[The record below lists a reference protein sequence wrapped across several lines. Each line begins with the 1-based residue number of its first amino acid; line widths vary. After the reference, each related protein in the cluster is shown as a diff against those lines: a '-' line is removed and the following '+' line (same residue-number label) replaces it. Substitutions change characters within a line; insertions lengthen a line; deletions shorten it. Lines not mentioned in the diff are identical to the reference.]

1 MLTGVRIGEQRKG
14 LRPHPH
20 VVFGIRPRD
29 MKNTDDETLH
39 LKFEAPLSTLESRT
53 QRLAQPEIFHAPH
66 INTHIFK
73 YALLFLKCNL
83 NVMQLKIRCSG
94 GRGKLYGH
102 TKDIFAFVSS
112 RSHIRQI
119 NG

>member
-1 MLTGVRIGEQRKG
+1 MLPT
-14 LRPHPH
+14 
-20 VVFGIRPRD
+20 
-29 MKNTDDETLH
+29 
-39 LKFEAPLSTLESRT
+39 STHT
-53 QRLAQPEIFHAPH
+53 
-66 INTHIFK
+66 FK

-112 RSHIRQI
+112 RFHKANQWVTRGDHQGEYPSKHMKI
-119 NG
+119 G